1 MKLVERGRQTR
12 DAKRIRNK
20 SRLKLFVWSLEA
32 NTSYE
37 NELTRV
43 LISSC
48 VQRLIVCCEKS
59 SLWLTAGFTKKL
71 REGQLQQG
79 LSRYT
84 ICSLLL
90 HKITIYC
97 ITQQEAYKSVLIKHG
112 KQMVFLTSINLFNEK
127 CNGKA

>member
-1 MKLVERGRQTR
+1 MERGRQTR

-37 NELTRV
+37 NELTGV

-59 SLWLTAGFTKKL
+59 SQTAYCGCRRASQRSFVKVSY
-71 REGQLQQG
+71 
-79 LSRYT
+79 SRGYPDKSSAVYCH
-84 ICSLLL
+84 I
-90 HKITIYC
+90 KYEYC
-97 ITQQEAYKSVLIKHG
+97 ITRQEAYKSVLITHG
-112 KQMVFLTSINLFNEK
+112 KQMVFFTSINLFNEK
-127 CNGKA
+127 FNGKA